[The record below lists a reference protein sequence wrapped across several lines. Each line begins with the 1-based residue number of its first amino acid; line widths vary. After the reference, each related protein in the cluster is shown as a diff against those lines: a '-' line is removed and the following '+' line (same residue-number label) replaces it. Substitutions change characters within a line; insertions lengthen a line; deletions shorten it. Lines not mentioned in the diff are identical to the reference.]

1 LFLTRAKIIIAIA
14 FLPLISIAQE
24 AKSQNNPV
32 PVVPVMQ
39 DINQSPASKQ
49 SFKSPIKP
57 AQKKEIQETDKQKQ
71 EDQKQDKQKQ
81 EEKNQ
86 EEQEAQE
93 TQEAINKQKETSK
106 QIDRY
111 TMINQIETPAQANLL
126 SVVISV
132 KFAQHVITVKQAI
145 EGLLVKSGYDL
156 ESNYESEKINNFK
169 LPEVH
174 REIGPIPLKRAIKV
188 LLGPAWDFQVD
199 EISRTIQIVQIG
211 DTALQVLNADAR
223 TLLKKIIK
231 PDVLDEVVAVSIDN
245 EFLADALGKIL
256 PNAWS
261 VRLEGEGLSQKTV
274 SAISEDLEREK
285 VIKQILLSVGAQ
297 GYFYKKLKMLVVRDN
312 TKVIK

>member
-1 LFLTRAKIIIAIA
+1 
-14 FLPLISIAQE
+14 
-24 AKSQNNPV
+24 
-32 PVVPVMQ
+32 
-39 DINQSPASKQ
+39 
-49 SFKSPIKP
+49 
-57 AQKKEIQETDKQKQ
+57 
-71 EDQKQDKQKQ
+71 
-81 EEKNQ
+81 
-86 EEQEAQE
+86 
-93 TQEAINKQKETSK
+93 
-106 QIDRY
+106 
-111 TMINQIETPAQANLL
+111 MINQIETPAQANLL

-256 PNAWS
+256 PNGWS
-261 VRLEGEGLSQKTV
+261 VRLEGEGLNQKTV

>member
-1 LFLTRAKIIIAIA
+1 MKINKIIIAIA

-57 AQKKEIQETDKQKQ
+57 AQKKETQETDKQK
-71 EDQKQDKQKQ
+71 
-81 EEKNQ
+81 Q

-256 PNAWS
+256 PNGWS
-261 VRLEGEGLSQKTV
+261 VRLEGEGLNQKTV